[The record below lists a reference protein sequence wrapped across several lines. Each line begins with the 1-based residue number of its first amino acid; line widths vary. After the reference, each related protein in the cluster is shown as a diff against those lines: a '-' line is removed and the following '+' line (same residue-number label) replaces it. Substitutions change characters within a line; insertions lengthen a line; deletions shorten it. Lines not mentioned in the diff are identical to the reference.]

1 VSSGGWQLDRAAA
14 ENALATLLSAKTV
27 CLPTHQNI
35 DADGISS
42 ALAILEGLRR
52 KGGNGFVVISDG
64 KLPRYLTFLPGSE
77 SVVIYGKDE
86 LPEFDMLCLVDCS
99 DQRRLGKFYTD
110 DPSRID
116 GHTPIVNID
125 HHVTNPNFGVVN
137 IVEPCAA
144 AAAEIVTDI
153 LEVWGIE
160 VDIALAQVLLAG
172 IYGDTLGL
180 RTDSTTA
187 RTMRTAA
194 DLVDAGADVAPIV
207 DALFRLKSASTVC
220 VWSRALEGVSWQ
232 GSLLWTEVSRQLLA
246 DCNAD
251 ASEAENLVNFLTGTE
266 GSNLS
271 AILYENENGWR
282 VSMRTLTPGVDVA
295 AIAAAFGGG
304 GHPKAAGVQINGGAA
319 ERDEFLRLAA
329 DMASAQAGS

>member
-1 VSSGGWQLDRAAA
+1 MSSTGWQLDRAAA
-14 ENALATLLSAKTV
+14 EDALATLLSAKNV
-27 CLPTHQNI
+27 CLPTHQNV

-64 KLPRYLTFLPGSE
+64 KLPRYLTFLPGSQ

-99 DQRRLGKFYTD
+99 DQRRLGKFYSD

-116 GHTPIVNID
+116 GDIPIVNID

-137 IVEPCAA
+137 IVEPRAA

-153 LEVWGIE
+153 LHVWGIE
-160 VDIALAQVLLAG
+160 PDVALAQGLLAG

-180 RTDSTTA
+180 RTDNTTA

-220 VWSRALEGVSWQ
+220 VWSNALEGVSWQ
-232 GSLLWTEVSRQLLA
+232 GSLLWTEVSRKLLA

-266 GSNLS
+266 GSNIS

-304 GHPKAAGVQINGGAA
+304 GHPKAAGGQINGGVA
-319 ERDEFLRLAA
+319 ERDAFLRGAA
-329 DMASAQAGS
+329 RMASQQAKS

>member
-1 VSSGGWQLDRAAA
+1 MSSGGWQIDRAAA
-14 ENALATLLSAKTV
+14 EEALATLLAAQMV
-27 CLPTHQNI
+27 CFPTHQNV

-42 ALAILEGLRR
+42 ALAMLEGLRR
-52 KGGNGFVVISDG
+52 KGGHGFVLISDG

-86 LPEFDMLCLVDCS
+86 LPEFDLLCLVDCS
-99 DQRRLGKFYTD
+99 DRRRLGKFYDD
-110 DPSRID
+110 DPSRIE
-116 GHTPIVNID
+116 GNTPIVNID
-125 HHVTNPNFGVVN
+125 HHVTNDRFGVVN
-137 IVEPCAA
+137 IVEPRAA

-153 LEVWGIE
+153 LEVWEIE
-160 VDIALAQVLLAG
+160 FDVALAQVLLAG

-180 RTDSTTA
+180 RTDNTTA

-207 DALFRLKSASTVC
+207 DSLFRLKSASTVC
-220 VWSRALEGVSWQ
+220 VWSRASEGVAWQ
-232 GSLLWTEVSRQLLA
+232 GSLLWTEVSRQLLT

-266 GSNLS
+266 GSNVS

-304 GHPKAAGVQINGGAA
+304 GHPKAAGVQIVGGIA
-319 ERDEFLRLAA
+319 ERDTFLRRVSEMATEQAA
-329 DMASAQAGS
+329 S

>member
-14 ENALATLLSAKTV
+14 EDALATLQSARRV
-27 CLPTHQNI
+27 CLPTHQNV
-35 DADGISS
+35 DADGVSS

-52 KGGNGFVVISDG
+52 KGGDGFVLISDG
-64 KLPRYLTFLPGSE
+64 KLPKYLTFLPGAS
-77 SVVIYGKDE
+77 SLVIYGKDP
-86 LPEFDMLCLVDCS
+86 LPEYDMLCLVDCS

-116 GHTPIVNID
+116 GDTPIVNID
-125 HHVTNPNFGVVN
+125 HHVTNDRFGVVN
-137 IVEPCAA
+137 IVEPRAA
-144 AAAEIVTDI
+144 AAAEIVADI
-153 LEVWGIE
+153 LKVWGIE
-160 VDIALAQVLLAG
+160 FDVALAQVLLAG

-180 RTDSTTA
+180 RTDNTTA

-194 DLVDAGADVAPIV
+194 DLVDAGANVAPIV

-220 VWSRALEGVSWQ
+220 VWSRALEGISWQ
-232 GSLLWTEVSRQLLA
+232 GSLLWTEVSRKLLA

-266 GSNLS
+266 GSNVS

-282 VSMRTLTPGVDVA
+282 VSMRTLTEKVDVA

-304 GHPKAAGVQINGGAA
+304 GHPKAAGVQIDGGIA
-319 ERDEFLRLAA
+319 ERDAFLRRAA
-329 DMASAQAGS
+329 EMAAEQAAS